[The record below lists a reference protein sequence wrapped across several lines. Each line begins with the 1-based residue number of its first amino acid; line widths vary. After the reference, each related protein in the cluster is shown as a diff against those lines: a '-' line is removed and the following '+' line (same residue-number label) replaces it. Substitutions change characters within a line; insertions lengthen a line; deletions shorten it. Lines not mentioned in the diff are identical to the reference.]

1 MIIMDVLKYPLST
14 EKAIRMIESD
24 NVITFVV
31 DMKASR
37 SKIKKE
43 IQEKF
48 NVLVKKISISI
59 TPKGKKKAYIK
70 LMDDHPAIDIATR
83 LGLM

>member
-1 MIIMDVLKYPLST
+1 MDTLKYPLST

-24 NVITFVV
+24 NILTFIV

-37 SKIKKE
+37 SKIKSE
-43 IQEKF
+43 IEKKF
-48 NVLVKKISISI
+48 NVKVEDVRILI
-59 TPKGKKKAYIK
+59 TSKGKKKAYVR
-70 LMDDHPAIDIATR
+70 LNDSYPAIDIITK